1 MYDAGLPNITGG
13 FGVHTYM
20 AGSPTGAFTSEIY
33 GNKTH
38 SAINTSDGYN
48 FVSIQ
53 LNASVLNNIYGK
65 SDTVRPKSLTTV
77 YVIKY

>member
-1 MYDAGLPNITGG
+1 MISAGVPNITGG

-38 SAINTSDGYN
+38 SAINTGDSYN
-48 FVSIQ
+48 FVGIQ
-53 LNASVLNNIYGK
+53 LNASGLNNIYGN
-65 SDTVRPKSLTTV
+65 SDTVQPPAITTQYLV
-77 YVIKY
+77 KY